1 MNYEDI
7 LIASIGYLFLL
18 FCLAAFAVWVAHTSG
33 CHSAGRKFYDK
44 EDKP

>member
-7 LIASIGYLFLL
+7 LIASIGYLFLAL
-18 FCLAAFAVWVAHTSG
+18 CLAAFAVWVSHTSG
-33 CHSAGRKFYDK
+33 CHSAKFYDK

>member
-7 LIASIGYLFLL
+7 LLASIGYLVLVA
-18 FCLAAFAVWVAHTSG
+18 CIAAFAVWVSHTSG
-33 CHSAGRKFYDK
+33 CHSAGRKFHD